1 VNFFLQRFAV
11 FARNFPFNNLAMENC
26 MKFGLQTFT
35 ICAHRCHKFK
45 NMYEAHISRMEDF
58 CVCHVFK
65 IVANAACLFSQHLLD
80 HSIVHKMQFP
90 KTLKKVCINDLFV
103 GTTR

>member
-1 VNFFLQRFAV
+1 VKFVLQRFAV
-11 FARNFPFNNLAMENC
+11 FTHNFPFNNLAMENC
-26 MKFGLQTFT
+26 MKFLLHRFT

-45 NMYEAHISRMEDF
+45 NMYEAHISRMKDF
-58 CVCHVFK
+58 CVCHVLK

-90 KTLKKVCINDLFV
+90 KTLKKLCINDFFV
-103 GTTR
+103 GTRR